1 MFVKFKKYLIN
12 SFEKGTVIN
21 SYNLKAL
28 VVVGTF
34 SHPLFA
40 LIHVHVFKMPWD
52 SMGFKLIGSLIC
64 FLLITRDYWGQK
76 YRFLF
81 PFYWH
86 FMLIYNLS
94 FLITLTAVNN
104 NMMKTWP
111 MWELIMIYILIMYV
125 PNWLIFL
132 FDLCF
137 GAICALIV
145 HYYFYSD
152 LIAIPVHQSLI
163 SDIAMYLSTFCFAT
177 YSGMVFSHSNAKGIE
192 SNERAKIFKALAGSI
207 AHEIRNPL
215 NIINFIALQINQ
227 LANSL
232 DKNQNKNN
240 EERGGEVNIDAEELK
255 ASLKNL
261 SSRISDSIVNANN
274 IINIILSDLGK
285 KRIES
290 TELSYID
297 PRKILPEIVKKYG
310 YKNNNER
317 TKVQLI
323 LPAEDEQ
330 KKSDEFVIKA
340 FPERLT
346 YIIFNLMKNSLYYLN
361 QYPDSD
367 VKIGLESRVLDK
379 KKYNSIYVY
388 DTGPGIKSEVMPK
401 IFDDFFTSDK
411 KGGTGLGLAFCKRN
425 MLLFGGDI
433 ICESKFGGIDKFG
446 NEISGWTK
454 FSLLF
459 PVISKDILI
468 NNYQERSE
476 NNIKSRNDNEVA
488 IEDCKK
494 NENEKSEEKVFDFK
508 SMLGSQS
515 LIKILLIGNQN
526 NDIEIVKNKINK
538 AFPHIF
544 CDIVNNQKEVIK
556 KVREIQYQMIIIDID
571 GFGEK
576 GVNIAKKIRLI
587 KNKKSPR
594 ILNFINFL
602 KNFENEKFA
611 KIFRK
616 SEIYEPVDDEE
627 GKSQINVNIPIMA
640 LTSLDRNSFL
650 TSLKDSNNKA
660 YFQNKSIFG
669 TSKEFKPFSAYL
681 DKNLSD
687 NRLYREINK
696 HLLNT
701 QDNLDYLGKNEDY
714 LKLLS
719 NKKVLLADDQQI
731 NIIITKKILEAFG
744 LIVSEAN
751 SGKELVEIYKN
762 NLNSESSFD
771 MIITDI
777 NMPPFNGDE
786 AAIEIRKIEYA
797 LQIKNHSNQGNI
809 ELEGKSQHL
818 KSIPIIAL
826 TGDGN
831 KESIHHFFD
840 CGMDDY
846 FIKGSDANLLLKI
859 ISVYFS

>member
-76 YRFLF
+76 YKFLF

-177 YSGMVFSHSNAKGIE
+177 FSGMVFSYSNAKGIE

-227 LANSL
+227 LANSI

-240 EERGGEVNIDAEELK
+240 QEKNKNDSNIDVEELK
-255 ASLKNL
+255 VNLKSL
-261 SSRISDSIVNANN
+261 SSKISDSIVNANN
-274 IINIILSDLGK
+274 IINIILSDLSK
-285 KRIES
+285 KRIEA

-310 YKNNNER
+310 YKNNKER
-317 TKVQLI
+317 ARVQI
-323 LPAEDEQ
+323 VLPAEDAQ
-330 KKSDEFVIKA
+330 KKSDEFIIKA

-346 YIIFNLMKNSLYYLN
+346 YIIFNLMKNSLYYIN

-367 VKIGLESRVLDK
+367 IKIGLESRVFDK

-433 ICESKFGGIDKFG
+433 ICESKFGGVDKFG
-446 NEISGWTK
+446 NEMRGWTK

-459 PVISKDILI
+459 PVVNKDMLI
-468 NNYQERSE
+468 NKNEGELE
-476 NNIKSRNDNEVA
+476 NNFESQKG
-488 IEDCKK
+488 ED
-494 NENEKSEEKVFDFK
+494 EKSQEKNLDFK
-508 SMLGSQS
+508 SKLGSQV
-515 LIKILLIGNQN
+515 LTKILLIGNQN
-526 NDIEIVKNKINK
+526 KDIEVIKNKINK

-544 CDIVNNQKEVIK
+544 CDIINNQKEVIK
-556 KVREIQYQMIIIDID
+556 KVQEIQYQMIIIDFD
-571 GFGEK
+571 DFNGNGLE
-576 GVNIAKKIRLI
+576 IAKKIRLI
-587 KNKKSPR
+587 KNKKSPK

-611 KIFRK
+611 RIFQK
-616 SEIYEPVDDEE
+616 SEFHKSINDEE
-627 GKSQINVNIPIMA
+627 NNSQINLNIPILA
-640 LTSLDRNSFL
+640 LTSLERNNFIN
-650 TSLKDSNNKA
+650 SLKDLNNKV
-660 YFQNKSIFG
+660 FFENKSIFG
-669 TSKEFKPFSAYL
+669 NSKEFKPFSAHIN
-681 DKNLSD
+681 KNLSD
-687 NRLYREINK
+687 SRLYREINK
-696 HLLNT
+696 FLLNT
-701 QDNLDYLGKNEDY
+701 QDNLDYLGNKDDY
-714 LKLLS
+714 LALLH
-719 NKKVLLADDQQI
+719 KKRVLLADDQQI
-731 NIIITKKILEAFG
+731 NIIITKKILESFG
-744 LIVSEAN
+744 LVVSEAI

-786 AAIEIRKIEYA
+786 AAIEIRKMEYD
-797 LQIKNHSNQGNI
+797 LQLEKFSNQENVT
-809 ELEGKSQHL
+809 LENKSQYS

>member
-1 MFVKFKKYLIN
+1 MFVKFKKYLLN

-28 VVVGTF
+28 VFVGTF

-52 SMGFKLIGSLIC
+52 SMGFKLIAGLIC
-64 FLLITRDYWGQK
+64 FLLITKDYWSQK
-76 YRFLF
+76 YKFLF

-104 NMMKTWP
+104 SMIKTWP

-132 FDLCF
+132 LDLCL
-137 GAICALIV
+137 GVICALLV

-152 LIAIPVHQSLI
+152 VIAIPVHQSLI

-177 YSGMVFSHSNAKGIE
+177 FSGMVFSNSNAKGIE

-232 DKNQNKNN
+232 DKNKNN
-240 EERGGEVNIDAEELK
+240 EEKKSEGNIDAEELRV
-255 ASLKNL
+255 SLKNL

-285 KRIES
+285 KRIEA

-297 PRKILPEIVKKYG
+297 PLKILPEIVKKYG
-310 YKNNNER
+310 YKNNKEKA
-317 TKVQLI
+317 KVQLI
-323 LPAEDEQ
+323 IPPEEVQ
-330 KKSDEFVIKA
+330 KKSDDFIIKA

-346 YIIFNLMKNSLYYLN
+346 YIIFNLMKNALYYIN
-361 QYPDSD
+361 QYPNSD
-367 VKIGLESRVLDK
+367 VKIGLESRVIDK

-454 FSLLF
+454 FSLIF

-468 NNYQERSE
+468 NNDQENFE
-476 NNIKSRNDNEVA
+476 NNMNSRNDNELGF
-488 IEDCKK
+488 EDFKK
-494 NENEKSEEKVFDFK
+494 NKNEKSEEKVFNFK
-508 SMLGSQS
+508 STLGSKF
-515 LIKILLIGNQN
+515 LTKILIIGNQN
-526 NDIEIVKNKINK
+526 NDIEIFKNKINK

-544 CDIVNNQKEVIK
+544 CEIISNQKEVIK

-571 GFGEK
+571 GFGEG
-576 GVNIAKKIRLI
+576 GVDIAKKIRLI
-587 KNKKSPR
+587 KNKKPPR
-594 ILNFINFL
+594 VLNFINFL

-611 KIFRK
+611 RIFQK
-616 SEIYEPVDDEE
+616 SEIYQSVDDEE
-627 GKSQINVNIPIMA
+627 NGSQINVNVPIVA

-650 TSLKDSNNKA
+650 TSLKDLNNKA
-660 YFQNKSIFG
+660 YFQNNSIFG

-687 NRLYREINK
+687 NRFYREINK
-696 HLLNT
+696 YLLNT

-714 LKLLS
+714 LKLLR

-731 NIIITKKILEAFG
+731 NIIITKKILEDFG

-786 AAIEIRKIEYA
+786 ASIEIRKIEYDF
-797 LQIKNHSNQGNI
+797 QIARLSNQGNKA
-809 ELEGKSQHL
+809 LEDKSPHL
-818 KSIPIIAL
+818 QSIPIIAL

-859 ISVYFS
+859 IANYLS